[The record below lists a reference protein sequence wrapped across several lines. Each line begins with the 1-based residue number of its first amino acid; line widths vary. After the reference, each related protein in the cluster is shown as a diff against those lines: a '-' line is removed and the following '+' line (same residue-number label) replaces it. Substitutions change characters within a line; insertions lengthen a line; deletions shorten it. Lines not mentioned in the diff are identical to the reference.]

1 MKIAWIGL
9 GTMGEAMAGHL
20 LDAGHDL
27 TVHNRTRE
35 REAALA
41 DAWGEQRRLAARGRA
56 GSRAGRPLRPDSPD
70 VEALVLGPGGV
81 AEGIRGAPSCSTAR
95 RSRRTPRAGSPAA
108 LAERG
113 AGAVDAPVSGG
124 SEGARKGQLTAFVG
138 GEDAHVATARPALEA
153 FCRSITH
160 LGGPGSGQAG
170 KAVNQVLI
178 SGTYAAL
185 GEGLALGEKEGLPL
199 EALVAALGGGA
210 AGSWI
215 LQNRSGNVIRGTYP
229 LGFRMEL
236 HLEDLRIALAEADR
250 LGLPMEVT
258 RLVAEHAQRLVDSG
272 YGGEDSSSLA
282 RVARGEIQRDPA
294 VPADPRGHRRRA
306 PALGRARLPG
316 RRHRPPAALARRARR
331 PARAGDVR
339 ERAHHR
345 PRCPRPARSA
355 G

>member
-9 GTMGEAMAGHL
+9 GTMGEYMAGHL
-20 LDAGHDL
+20 LDAGHEL

-35 REAALA
+35 REEEL
-41 DAWGEQRRLAARGRA
+41 
-56 GSRAGRPLRPDSPD
+56 AGRGAKRAASPREAAAGAELVCLCLSDSPD
-70 VEALVLGPGGV
+70 VEAVVLGDDGV
-81 AEGIRGAPSCSTAR
+81 AAGIASGAVVLDCSTIAPATAR
-95 RSRRTPRAGSPAA
+95 RVALA

-138 GEDAHVATARPALEA
+138 GEDAHVAVARPALEA

-160 LGGPGSGQAG
+160 LGGPGAGQAG

-199 EALVAALGGGA
+199 EALVQALGGGA

-215 LQNRSGNVIRGTYP
+215 LENRSGNVIRSSYP
-229 LGFRMEL
+229 LGFKMDL
-236 HLEDLRIALAEADR
+236 HLKDLRIALAEGDR

-258 RLVAEHAQRLVDSG
+258 RLVAEQAQRLVDAG
-272 YGGEDSSSLA
+272 YGNEDSSSLA
-282 RVARGEIQRDPA
+282 RVARGEIPA
-294 VPADPRGHRRRA
+294 
-306 PALGRARLPG
+306 
-316 RRHRPPAALARRARR
+316 
-331 PARAGDVR
+331 
-339 ERAHHR
+339 
-345 PRCPRPARSA
+345 
-355 G
+355 

>member
-9 GTMGEAMAGHL
+9 GTMGEFMAGHL
-20 LDAGHDL
+20 MDAGHEL

-35 REAALA
+35 RELALA
-41 DAWGEQRRLAARGRA
+41 ERGARRAETPAEASRGA
-56 GSRAGRPLRPDSPD
+56 DLVCICVADSPD
-70 VEALVLGPGGV
+70 VEAVVLGPGGV
-81 AEGIRGAPSCSTAR
+81 AEGIGNGAVVLDCSTIAPDTAR
-95 RSRRTPRAGSPAA
+95 RVASE
-108 LAERG
+108 LASRG

-138 GEDAHVATARPALEA
+138 GEDAHVAIARPALEA

-199 EALVAALGGGA
+199 EALVEALGGGA

-215 LQNRSGNVIRGTYP
+215 LQNRSANVINGTYP
-229 LGFRMEL
+229 LGFRMAL
-236 HLEDLRIALAEADR
+236 HLKDLRIALAEADR

-258 RLVAEHAQRLVDSG
+258 RLVAEQAQRLVDSG
-272 YGGEDSSSLA
+272 HGDEDSSSLA
-282 RVARGEIQRDPA
+282 RVARGEIA
-294 VPADPRGHRRRA
+294 
-306 PALGRARLPG
+306 
-316 RRHRPPAALARRARR
+316 
-331 PARAGDVR
+331 
-339 ERAHHR
+339 
-345 PRCPRPARSA
+345 
-355 G
+355 

>member
-9 GTMGEAMAGHL
+9 GTMGEYMAGHL
-20 LDAGHDL
+20 LDGGHEL

-35 REAALA
+35 REQALA
-41 DAWGEQRRLAARGRA
+41 ERGAKRAATPREAAA
-56 GSRAGRPLRPDSPD
+56 GAELVCLCVSDSPD
-70 VEALVLGPGGV
+70 VEAIVLGDD
-81 AEGIRGAPSCSTAR
+81 GIAAGIESGAVLLDCSTIAPATAR
-95 RSRRTPRAGSPAA
+95 SIAAELAG
-108 LAERG
+108 RG

-138 GEDAHVATARPALEA
+138 GEDAHVAIARPALEA

-160 LGGPGSGQAG
+160 LGGPGAGQAG

-199 EALVAALGGGA
+199 EALVQALGGGA

-215 LQNRSGNVIRGTYP
+215 LENRSGNVIRGSYP
-229 LGFRMEL
+229 LGFKMSL
-236 HLEDLRIALAEADR
+236 HLKDLRIALAEADR

-272 YGGEDSSSLA
+272 HGDEDSSSLA
-282 RVARGEIQRDPA
+282 RVARGEI
-294 VPADPRGHRRRA
+294 
-306 PALGRARLPG
+306 PG
-316 RRHRPPAALARRARR
+316 
-331 PARAGDVR
+331 
-339 ERAHHR
+339 
-345 PRCPRPARSA
+345 
-355 G
+355 

>member
-9 GTMGEAMAGHL
+9 GTMGEFMAGHL
-20 LDAGHDL
+20 LDAGHEL

-35 REAALA
+35 REEA
-41 DAWGEQRRLAARGRA
+41 LAARGAQRA
-56 GSRAGRPLRPDSPD
+56 ATPCEAAEGAELVCLCVSDSPD
-70 VEALVLGPGGV
+70 VEAIVLGDD
-81 AEGIRGAPSCSTAR
+81 GIAAGIASGAVLLDCSTIAPATAR
-95 RSRRTPRAGSPAA
+95 HIAVE

-138 GEDAHVATARPALEA
+138 GEDAHVAVAHPALEA

-215 LQNRSGNVIRGTYP
+215 LENRSGNVIRGAYP
-229 LGFRMEL
+229 LGFKMSL
-236 HLEDLRIALAEADR
+236 HLKDLRIALAEADR

-272 YGGEDSSSLA
+272 HGDEDSSSLA
-282 RVARGEIQRDPA
+282 RVARGEIP
-294 VPADPRGHRRRA
+294 
-306 PALGRARLPG
+306 
-316 RRHRPPAALARRARR
+316 
-331 PARAGDVR
+331 
-339 ERAHHR
+339 
-345 PRCPRPARSA
+345 S
-355 G
+355 

>member
-9 GTMGEAMAGHL
+9 GTMGEFMAGHL
-20 LDAGHDL
+20 LDGGHEL

-35 REAALA
+35 REEA
-41 DAWGEQRRLAARGRA
+41 LAARGAQRA
-56 GSRAGRPLRPDSPD
+56 ATPREAAEGAELVCLCVSDSPD
-70 VEALVLGPGGV
+70 VEALVLGDD
-81 AEGIRGAPSCSTAR
+81 GIAAGIASGAVLLDCSTIAPATAR
-95 RSRRTPRAGSPAA
+95 HIASE

-138 GEDAHVATARPALEA
+138 GEDAHVAVARPALET

-199 EALVAALGGGA
+199 EALVQALGGGA

-215 LQNRSGNVIRGTYP
+215 LENRSGNVIRGAYP
-229 LGFRMEL
+229 LGFKMSL
-236 HLEDLRIALAEADR
+236 HLKDLRIALAEADR

-272 YGGEDSSSLA
+272 HGDEDSSSLA
-282 RVARGEIQRDPA
+282 RVARGEIPA
-294 VPADPRGHRRRA
+294 
-306 PALGRARLPG
+306 
-316 RRHRPPAALARRARR
+316 
-331 PARAGDVR
+331 
-339 ERAHHR
+339 
-345 PRCPRPARSA
+345 
-355 G
+355 

>member
-20 LDAGHDL
+20 LDAGHEL

-35 REAALA
+35 REEA
-41 DAWGEQRRLAARGRA
+41 LAARGAARA
-56 GSRAGRPLRPDSPD
+56 ASPGEAARGAELVGLCVSDSPD
-70 VEALVLGPGGV
+70 VEAIILGAGGI
-81 AEGIRGAPSCSTAR
+81 AEGIEQGAVVLDCSTIAPDT
-95 RSRRTPRAGSPAA
+95 SRRVAA
-108 LAERG
+108 ELAERG

-138 GEDAHVATARPALEA
+138 GEDAHVAFARPALET

-160 LGGPGSGQAG
+160 LGGPGAGQAG

-185 GEGLALGEKEGLPL
+185 GEGLALGEREGLPL
-199 EALVAALGGGA
+199 EALVEALGGGA

-215 LQNRSGNVIRGTYP
+215 LQNRSGNVINGSYP
-229 LGFRMEL
+229 LGFKMEL
-236 HLEDLRIALAEADR
+236 HLKDLKIALAEGDR

-258 RLVAEHAQRLVDSG
+258 RLVAEQAQRLVAAG

-282 RVARGEIQRDPA
+282 RVARGEIA
-294 VPADPRGHRRRA
+294 
-306 PALGRARLPG
+306 
-316 RRHRPPAALARRARR
+316 
-331 PARAGDVR
+331 
-339 ERAHHR
+339 
-345 PRCPRPARSA
+345 S
-355 G
+355 

>member
-20 LDAGHDL
+20 LDAGHEL

-35 REAALA
+35 REEA
-41 DAWGEQRRLAARGRA
+41 LAARGAARA
-56 GSRAGRPLRPDSPD
+56 ASPAEAARGAELVGLCVSDSPD
-70 VEALVLGPGGV
+70 VEAIILGAGGI
-81 AEGIRGAPSCSTAR
+81 AEGIERGAVVLDCSTIAPDT
-95 RSRRTPRAGSPAA
+95 SRRVAA
-108 LAERG
+108 ELAERG

-138 GEDAHVATARPALEA
+138 GEDAHVAFAHPALET

-160 LGGPGSGQAG
+160 LGGPGAGQAG

-185 GEGLALGEKEGLPL
+185 GEGLALGEREGLPL
-199 EALVAALGGGA
+199 EALVEALGGGA

-215 LQNRSGNVIRGTYP
+215 LQNRSGNVINGSYP
-229 LGFRMEL
+229 LGFKMEL
-236 HLEDLRIALAEADR
+236 HLKDLKIALAEGDR

-258 RLVAEHAQRLVDSG
+258 RLVAEQAQRLVAAG

-282 RVARGEIQRDPA
+282 RVARGEIA
-294 VPADPRGHRRRA
+294 E
-306 PALGRARLPG
+306 
-316 RRHRPPAALARRARR
+316 RP
-331 PARAGDVR
+331 
-339 ERAHHR
+339 
-345 PRCPRPARSA
+345 
-355 G
+355 